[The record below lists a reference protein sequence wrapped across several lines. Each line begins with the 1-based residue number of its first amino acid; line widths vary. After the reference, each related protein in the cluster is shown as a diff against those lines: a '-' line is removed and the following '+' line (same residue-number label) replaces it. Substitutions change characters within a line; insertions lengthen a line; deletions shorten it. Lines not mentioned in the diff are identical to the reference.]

1 MIDPNEMIDA
11 LILQGALEIEGID
24 QDSGQMIFSMTDKM
38 EKIAPEI
45 YKEFE
50 EQLYRTVMSLWE
62 KGLVQMNV
70 MDTEPTVSPTEFALD
85 RRTWKGLSS
94 EELNVM
100 KTIMMRFE
108 GEI

>member
-1 MIDPNEMIDA
+1 MIDPKEMIDA

-50 EQLYRTVMSLWE
+50 EELYRTVMSLWE

-70 MDTEPTVSPTEFALD
+70 MDIEPTVAPTEFGLD

>member
-1 MIDPNEMIDA
+1 MIDPKEMIDA

-24 QDSGQMIFSMTDKM
+24 PDSGQMVFSMTDKM
-38 EKIAPEI
+38 QEIAPDI
-45 YKEFE
+45 YREFE
-50 EQLYRTVMSLWE
+50 ETLYKTVLSLWE
-62 KGLVQMNV
+62 KGFVNMNV
-70 MDTEPTVSPTEFALD
+70 MDDEPVVSPTEFALD
-85 RRTWKGLSS
+85 RNTWRPLSA